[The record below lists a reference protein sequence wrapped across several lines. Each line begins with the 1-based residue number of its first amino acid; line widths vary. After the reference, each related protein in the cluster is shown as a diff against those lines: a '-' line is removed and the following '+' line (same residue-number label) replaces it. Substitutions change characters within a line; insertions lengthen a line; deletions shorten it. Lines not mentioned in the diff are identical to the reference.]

1 MQNTLIAHSCKVRG
15 FQRGARANV
24 VAAERPGNCRAAG
37 GLFQGPRS
45 CCCSRW
51 EQHMLLAV
59 KSKLSFHKEKE
70 WFFLLLAAWLVYS
83 FPSEQILRFSL
94 PTRML

>member
-1 MQNTLIAHSCKVRG
+1 
-15 FQRGARANV
+15 
-24 VAAERPGNCRAAG
+24 
-37 GLFQGPRS
+37 
-45 CCCSRW
+45 
-51 EQHMLLAV
+51 MLLAV

-70 WFFLLLAAWLVYS
+70 CFFFFFLLLAAWLVYF

>member
-1 MQNTLIAHSCKVRG
+1 
-15 FQRGARANV
+15 
-24 VAAERPGNCRAAG
+24 
-37 GLFQGPRS
+37 
-45 CCCSRW
+45 
-51 EQHMLLAV
+51 MLLAV

-70 WFFLLLAAWLVYS
+70 CFCFFLLLAAWLVYF